1 MTSLD
6 TSNDLFNDNRNVYEN
21 PLVSRY
27 ASKEMNYIWS
37 SNKKFTTW
45 RKLWIYLAEGEKEL
59 GLNITDDQ
67 LNEMKTFKNDINYDV
82 AEKKEREVRHDVMS
96 HVFAFGVQ
104 CPKAK
109 HIIHLGATSCFITD
123 NTELIQ
129 LRDAMKLIQK
139 KLLHTMKS
147 LSIFCDKYK
156 DLPTLGFTHYQ
167 PAQLVTVGKRA
178 ALWLQDFLMD
188 FHQLTSL
195 IEQLPLRGIK
205 GTTGTQASFLE
216 LFDGDHEK
224 VDKLNK
230 LIAIKLGFEKII
242 SLSGQTYTRKIDYQ
256 ILSVLSAIAQSAY
269 KFAGD
274 IRLLANLKEI
284 EEPFNENQI
293 GSSAMAY
300 KRNPMRCERI
310 CSLARF
316 VMSLS
321 SNASNT
327 AANQWFERTLDDSA
341 NRRLSLPQAFLG
353 IDVILNLSV
362 NVINGLQVWPKVIYS
377 RIMSELPFM
386 TTEAILMTAV
396 KAGGDRQVLHEAIR
410 KHSMVA
416 IKQVKNDG
424 MTNDLIERIRG
435 DEMFTSV
442 HDNLNNL
449 LDPSLF
455 IGRCQEQ
462 VQIFLLETINPL
474 LEKYKYVLN
483 TKLEDMV
490 NV

>member
-1 MTSLD
+1 
-6 TSNDLFNDNRNVYEN
+6 
-21 PLVSRY
+21 
-27 ASKEMNYIWS
+27 
-37 SNKKFTTW
+37 
-45 RKLWIYLAEGEKEL
+45 
-59 GLNITDDQ
+59 
-67 LNEMKTFKNDINYDV
+67 
-82 AEKKEREVRHDVMS
+82 
-96 HVFAFGVQ
+96 
-104 CPKAK
+104 
-109 HIIHLGATSCFITD
+109 
-123 NTELIQ
+123 
-129 LRDAMKLIQK
+129 
-139 KLLHTMKS
+139 MKS
-147 LSIFCDKYK
+147 LSIFCNKYK

-224 VDKLNK
+224 VNRLNK
-230 LIAIKLGFEKII
+230 LIATKLGFEKII

-256 ILSVLSAIAQSAY
+256 ILSTLSAIAQSAY

-386 TTEAILMTAV
+386 TTETILMSAV

-410 KHSMVA
+410 KHSMIA

-424 MTNDLIERIRG
+424 MTNDLIERIRE
-435 DEMFTSV
+435 DEMFASV
-442 HDNLNNL
+442 HDNLNDL